1 MELSTQAVQSMSK
14 VALKTFNHLQTAH
27 MKRQKKRLGEF
38 VQCIETRYEVMSCED
53 KQKLNKFIESE
64 EGESLLAD
72 YADSIL
78 KVSSNRVMMAM
89 ALLFC
94 KGTDLSDVEESNFIK
109 ASKNLDDD
117 LINFYMLAHKRK
129 SIERDNIPYSRC
141 TVSSVDCEDFTSKG
155 WDKETI
161 AVYVYELIRMRLLL
175 PDPSSHGSY
184 AGADNSW
191 SIHYGIST
199 RTQKIVNLLVK
210 SQALLTD
217 SKS

>member
-1 MELSTQAVQSMSK
+1 MELSIQAVHSMSK
-14 VALKTFNHLQTAH
+14 VALKTFDHLHTAH
-27 MKRQKKRLGEF
+27 MNRQKKRLGGF
-38 VQCIETRYEVMSCED
+38 VQYFETRYEVMSDED
-53 KQKLNKFIESE
+53 KQKLNKFIESK

-78 KVSSNRVMMAM
+78 KVSSDRVMMAM

-94 KGTDLSDVEESNFIK
+94 NGADFSDVETSNFIK

-141 TVSSVDCEDFTSKG
+141 TVSSVDCEDFTNRG

-161 AVYVYELIRMRLLL
+161 AVYIYELIQMRLLL

>member
-1 MELSTQAVQSMSK
+1 MELSTQALHSTSK
-14 VALKTFNHLQTAH
+14 VALKTFNYLYTAH
-27 MKRQKKRLGEF
+27 MNRQKKRLGEF
-38 VQCIETRYEVMSCED
+38 VQYFETRYEVMSCED

-64 EGESLLAD
+64 KGESLLAE

-78 KVSSNRVMMAM
+78 KVSSDRVMMAM

-94 KGTDLSDVEESNFIK
+94 NGADFSAVEKSNFIK

-117 LINFYMLAHKRK
+117 LIDFYILTHKRK
-129 SIERDNIPYSRC
+129 RIERDNIPYSRC
-141 TVSSVDCEDFTSKG
+141 TVSNVDCEDFTSRG

-161 AVYVYELIRMRLLL
+161 AVYIYELIQMRLLL

-184 AGADNSW
+184 AGDDDSW

-210 SQALLTD
+210 SKALLTYA
-217 SKS
+217 KS